1 MKCRNN
7 RGVIAED
14 GPAGACMVWEGGTV
28 AGMFFRINASWAG
41 VNKPAG
47 AVMFWTEV
55 PPTEGGGFAM
65 VEGDPGTGSGAD
77 RGEGQ
82 VCREP
87 LSVVIGVGFI
97 WSLGIS
103 RSDLEK
109 RPC

>member
-1 MKCRNN
+1 M
-7 RGVIAED
+7 A
-14 GPAGACMVWEGGTV
+14 
-28 AGMFFRINASWAG
+28 AGMFCRIKVSWAG

-47 AVMFWTEV
+47 AVVFWTEG